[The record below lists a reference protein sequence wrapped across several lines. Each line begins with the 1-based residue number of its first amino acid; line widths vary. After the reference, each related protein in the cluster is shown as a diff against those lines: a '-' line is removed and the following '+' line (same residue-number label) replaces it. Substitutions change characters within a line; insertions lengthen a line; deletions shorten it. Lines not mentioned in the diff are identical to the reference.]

1 MCHFNS
7 SRYDRTED
15 LSFNFIFVRLIFCK
29 KLVLLQ
35 IFPQMHLLFLQIVA
49 LRGKTKPVL
58 VYTSAVQ
65 VLVMYFIHV
74 PAKE

>member
-1 MCHFNS
+1 MCLFNR
-7 SRYDRTED
+7 SRCDRTED
-15 LSFNFIFVRLIFCK
+15 SSFNFIFVRLVFCK

-35 IFPQMHLLFLQIVA
+35 NFPQMHLLFLQIVA
-49 LRGKTKPVL
+49 FKGKTKPIL

-65 VLVMYFIHV
+65 VLEIYFIHV